1 MKDNRFT
8 PSKRIAIDG
17 KTWWSIWDNKNDKW
31 ATFYGLTS
39 CFKTRKDCKLHID
52 YTLKTH
58 YSNDNK
64 MLYCQQ

>member
-1 MKDNRFT
+1 MNNKRFI
-8 PSKRIAIDG
+8 PLKRVSIDG
-17 KTWWSIWDNKNDKW
+17 KTWWAIWDNKDDRW

-39 CFKTRKDCKLHID
+39 CFKTRKVCQWHIV

-64 MLYCQQ
+64 MLYCQK